1 MAGHGPLSQVVS
13 TAATATVQVASQVA
27 GTVQAVIGNGGP
39 PASQAAQGPPGN
51 SGVPG
56 QAGNRSA
63 AGAQGGMTPASGQG
77 MSVPFAPAQAQGIPG
92 PAQPA
97 IAGNPGLP
105 HTAAPGYAARGD
117 AAVPGQPASPHS
129 LAQGQAPR
137 GHAVAPGQGAPPP
150 QTFAGQPPPSAQP
163 AAQPQAG
170 ALPASHQ
177 AAATAPGM
185 PGARADGALVADRGA
200 MSTAASLPSNPATP
214 QTAPPATAAFASLA
228 SAPGNSQ
235 ASSTTAVPFAQQAV
249 PASQAAGEARG
260 NTVMP
265 GVDRG
270 AQRVDGGP
278 AQGHT
283 VELGQQRTRRSLMG
297 AAMFSSLGRNHD
309 SESSIQQQANYVFQW
324 LYWALTITAWLCLGL
339 LAVNVI
345 PAFTPAAGSS
355 SSGAIPLGLAVIFG
369 GVGLGAGVG
378 AWLMSRR
385 MSRLH

>member
-1 MAGHGPLSQVVS
+1 M
-13 TAATATVQVASQVA
+13 
-27 GTVQAVIGNGGP
+27 
-39 PASQAAQGPPGN
+39 
-51 SGVPG
+51 
-56 QAGNRSA
+56 
-63 AGAQGGMTPASGQG
+63 
-77 MSVPFAPAQAQGIPG
+77 
-92 PAQPA
+92 
-97 IAGNPGLP
+97 
-105 HTAAPGYAARGD
+105 
-117 AAVPGQPASPHS
+117 
-129 LAQGQAPR
+129 
-137 GHAVAPGQGAPPP
+137 
-150 QTFAGQPPPSAQP
+150 
-163 AAQPQAG
+163 
-170 ALPASHQ
+170 
-177 AAATAPGM
+177 
-185 PGARADGALVADRGA
+185 
-200 MSTAASLPSNPATP
+200 
-214 QTAPPATAAFASLA
+214 
-228 SAPGNSQ
+228 
-235 ASSTTAVPFAQQAV
+235 PFAQQAV

-265 GVDRG
+265 GVERG

-297 AAMFSSLGRNHD
+297 AAMFASLGRNHD

-385 MSRLH
+385 MSGLH